1 MEPACLRHDTAD
13 RIVVP
18 LLILQ
23 GTGDAIVAPAGAT
36 RVNERASSA
45 DKTPNTYDGL
55 FHEVLNEPEQDLVI
69 ADILGWL
76 KQRA

>member
-1 MEPACLRHDTAD
+1 LRHDTAD

-55 FHEVLNEPEQDLVI
+55 ST
-69 ADILGWL
+69 
-76 KQRA
+76 KS